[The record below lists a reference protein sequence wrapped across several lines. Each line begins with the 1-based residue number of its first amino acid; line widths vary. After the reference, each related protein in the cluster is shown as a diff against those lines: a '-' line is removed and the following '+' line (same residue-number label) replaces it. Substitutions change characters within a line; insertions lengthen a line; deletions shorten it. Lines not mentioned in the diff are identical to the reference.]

1 MRTALR
7 RTLSVSA
14 LAGLVAFVYWPGLHG
29 FWGRDDFMQ
38 LAYVRLVGSPW
49 PLFVHDHY
57 FPVPGSIFRP
67 LGFASFWLWQALFGT
82 DYTAHAFADMLL
94 HVAVSIA
101 LYRVVRVSGLDRV
114 PAVLCTLLFA
124 LHPAVLGPALWWS
137 ARFDLLAALFSFI
150 ALRAALDY
158 LDRQRLSLLL
168 VALTATL
175 AALLSKETA
184 AAIVVAISLVWL
196 HWAWTE
202 NANRASALR
211 ALAALWL
218 VAIAFFAWRWAVL
231 GTAAS
236 GLAGD
241 MPLSAAIGKG
251 VVDWANHLVGYLSF
265 WPRLGGAQRVIA
277 ALVAISLV
285 VVALAGALSSR
296 RSEPQ
301 ESRRLD
307 VLICG
312 LCVFA
317 LPALLQ
323 APVVALNAMPLRG
336 DVSAVEVAMQSRLY
350 YLSIGGAVIV
360 LSVLIRHALRSQN
373 AALRVALVCILGT
386 GAFVLAWTSREMAS
400 AYAIRSSEPR
410 AIAEAAVA
418 AVDRLELPPTR
429 CHVFLLGVDPPDE
442 WSIYVSMDSIVKALS
457 MKLKR
462 VDRCFIH
469 ADYATYFHLMD
480 AAAGPAD
487 ALPYQPREVRG
498 RVLPWLEV
506 GNAAVAYLDPPARID
521 PGDLAGMT
529 FLHYENAAFRDVT
542 PEVAAG
548 RVRVDLR

>member
-14 LAGLVAFVYWPGLHG
+14 LAGLVAFAYWPGLHG

-38 LAYVRLVGSPW
+38 LAYARLIGSPW

-57 FPVPGSIFRP
+57 FPVPGPIFRP

-94 HVAVSIA
+94 HVGVSIA

-114 PAVLCTLLFA
+114 PAVLCTSLFA

-137 ARFDLLAALFSFI
+137 ARFDLLAALFAFI

-158 LDRQRLSLLL
+158 VDRQRLSYLF

-202 NANRASALR
+202 NTNRASALR

-218 VAIAFFAWRWAVL
+218 VAIVFFAWRWAVL
-231 GTAAS
+231 GTATS

-251 VVDWANHLVGYLSF
+251 VADWANHLSGYLSF

-277 ALVAISLV
+277 VIAAISLA
-285 VVALAGALSSR
+285 VAVAIALSSR
-296 RSEPQ
+296 TSESK
-301 ESRRLD
+301 ESRRSYLL
-307 VLICG
+307 VCG

-350 YLSIGGAVIV
+350 YLSIGGVVIV
-360 LSVLIRHALRSQN
+360 LSVLIRHLLRSQS
-373 AALRVALVCILGT
+373 AALRVALVCILGM
-386 GAFVLAWTSREMAS
+386 GVFVFAWASRETAS

-410 AIAEAAVA
+410 GIAEAAVA
-418 AVDRLELPPTR
+418 AVDRLALPATR
-429 CHVFLLGVDPPDE
+429 CHVFLLGVEPPDE

-457 MKLKR
+457 PDLER
-462 VDRCFIH
+462 VERCFIH

-480 AAAGPAD
+480 AAASPAD
-487 ALPYQPREVRG
+487 ALPYQPREVHG

-506 GNAAVAYLDPPARID
+506 GDATVAYLDPPARIG

-529 FLHYENAAFRDVT
+529 FLRYENAAFRDVT
-542 PEVAAG
+542 SEVAGG
-548 RVRVDLR
+548 RIRIDLR

>member
-14 LAGLVAFVYWPGLHG
+14 LAGLVAFAYWPGLRG

-38 LAYVRLVGSPW
+38 LAYARLVGSPW

-94 HVAVSIA
+94 HVAVSVA

-124 LHPAVLGPALWWS
+124 LHPTVLGPALWWS
-137 ARFDLLAALFSFI
+137 ARFDLLAALFAFI

-184 AAIVVAISLVWL
+184 AALVVAVSLVWL

-202 NANRASALR
+202 NANRAIALR

-218 VAIAFFAWRWAVL
+218 VAIVFFAWRWAVL

-241 MPLSAAIGKG
+241 MPLPTAIGKG
-251 VVDWANHLVGYLSF
+251 VADWASHLSGYLSF
-265 WPRLGGAQRVIA
+265 WPRLGGAQRAIA

-285 VVALAGALSSR
+285 VVAIAAALSGR
-296 RSEPQ
+296 TSEPQ

-307 VLICG
+307 VLVCG

-350 YLSIGGAVIV
+350 YFSIGGAVIV
-360 LSVLIRHALRSQN
+360 LSVLIRHVLRSQN
-373 AALRVALVCILGT
+373 AALRLALVCTLGM
-386 GAFVLAWTSREMAS
+386 GALVLGWASREMAS

-410 AIAEAAVA
+410 GIAEAAVA

-429 CHVFLLGVDPPDE
+429 CHVFLLGVEPPDE

-457 MKLKR
+457 VDLKR

-469 ADYATYFHLMD
+469 ADHATYFHLMG
-480 AAAGPAD
+480 AATDPAD
-487 ALPYQPREVRG
+487 ALPYQPREVHG

-506 GNAAVAYLDPPARID
+506 GDAVVAYLDPPARID
-521 PGDLAGMT
+521 PDDLAGMM
-529 FLHYENAAFRDVT
+529 FLRYENAAFRDVT

-548 RVRVDLR
+548 RMRVDLR